1 MGEDV
6 IQFTA
11 AQFEH
16 LQCLV
21 DALGI
26 PRAVEAQDGSG
37 ECHIWLTARLRLAA
51 TRMEALR
58 LAADPV
64 SPPSP
69 PTDICW
75 CRKNPCV
82 CQPEH
87 DAACESELTSHGY
100 TPCRCNWRR
109 AMSAASP
116 SVPPAVSPPSPTLAE
131 HTIDVGDQIR
141 FSAVL
146 LDEMTKE
153 DYPAMRL
160 VEIRRAVDGSKVLV
174 LQSAASPSVPVEKG
188 GE

>member
-6 IQFTA
+6 IRKIRA
-11 AQFEH
+11 
-16 LQCLV
+16 
-21 DALGI
+21 
-26 PRAVEAQDGSG
+26 AVEELPVTDLDGDDLIDL
-37 ECHIWLTARLRLAA
+37 HDVLAI
-51 TRMEALR
+51 LGS
-58 LAADPV
+58 ADPV

-116 SVPPAVSPPSPTLAE
+116 SVPPAVSPPSPDPEIQQLFTDHARALEFVREIATWE
-131 HTIDVGDQIR
+131 DCVIDCGQCIVCRAKAWLHT
-141 FSAVL
+141 
-146 LDEMTKE
+146 
-153 DYPAMRL
+153 P
-160 VEIRRAVDGSKVLV
+160 
-174 LQSAASPSVPVEKG
+174 AASPSVPVERTT
-188 GE
+188 